1 MRMMK
6 MVADEIVD
14 MVAMGDRLVPAA
26 GTVDVARLMAFALVA
41 GRARVG
47 VHVRNFKR
55 MLDNPATFLMVE
67 MPVMQ
72 IIDMIPVPNC
82 GVTAT

>member
-26 GTVDVARLMAFALVA
+26 GTVDVAGLMAFALVA
-41 GRARVG
+41 GRAGVG
-47 VHVRNFKR
+47 VHV
-55 MLDNPATFLMVE
+55 
-67 MPVMQ
+67 
-72 IIDMIPVPNC
+72 
-82 GVTAT
+82 